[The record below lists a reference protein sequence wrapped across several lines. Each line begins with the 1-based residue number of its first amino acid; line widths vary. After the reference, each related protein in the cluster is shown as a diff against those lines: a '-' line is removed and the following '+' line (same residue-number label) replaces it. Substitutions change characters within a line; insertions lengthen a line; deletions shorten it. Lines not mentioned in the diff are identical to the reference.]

1 MAPFRHRVYSGRMAY
16 GCWPFSQLDRR
27 DASADASR
35 DTLDNRR
42 TLEQIME
49 AGNETYGDDTH
60 WIEEREA

>member
-1 MAPFRHRVYSGRMAY
+1 MAY